1 VERKER
7 ARELYIKRGELEG
20 GFEIWWEER
29 QKERQRVYETLK
41 ERRREGRKMKKI
53 GERWT
58 EWQVQEEGAY
68 RQAQAQEVETYI
80 DDDYEYNDDY

>member
-29 QKERQRVYETLK
+29 QKERQRVCETLK

-80 DDDYEYNDDY
+80 DDDYKYNDDY

>member
-1 VERKER
+1 
-7 ARELYIKRGELEG
+7 
-20 GFEIWWEER
+20 
-29 QKERQRVYETLK
+29 
-41 ERRREGRKMKKI
+41 MKKI

-58 EWQVQEEGAY
+58 ERQVQEGAY

>member
-29 QKERQRVYETLK
+29 QKERQRVYKTLK
-41 ERRREGRKMKKI
+41 ERRREGRKIKKI

-80 DDDYEYNDDY
+80 DDDYEYNNDY